1 MLLHSL
7 VGQSSVLL
15 ANTFEDDIMSLHQ
28 QVGLRND
35 CNVIKTETRFVSAA
49 IELTDHLKMLLSAG
63 TFRYQHLICVLNS
76 VRSGIGSEL
85 PVVEA
90 KSVGVFKHW
99 LTILDPICCS
109 FERHCDVFRHM
120 FGPKTI
126 VLGLQIAEMGGLM
139 QVHGLEEGEVT
150 KECSVESS
158 IINVHFPDLID
169 EIRKLFVDCLA
180 KFVFG

>member
-15 ANTFEDDIMSLHQ
+15 ANTFENDVVSLHQ

-99 LTILDPICCS
+99 LTILDPICRS
-109 FERHCDVFRHM
+109 F
-120 FGPKTI
+120 
-126 VLGLQIAEMGGLM
+126 
-139 QVHGLEEGEVT
+139 
-150 KECSVESS
+150 
-158 IINVHFPDLID
+158 
-169 EIRKLFVDCLA
+169 
-180 KFVFG
+180 